1 MAISNPNITVDTE
14 NIKDFAIRAFM
25 SVGVPRLDAEITTNS
40 MLQAALRGEGDHG
53 MRLVAT
59 WIKKIQAG
67 GTNPKTPIS
76 IIKNS
81 PSTALIDA
89 NSGIGAVAATKA
101 MELALEKATI
111 NGAAFVGVR
120 NSNSYANAKYYPMMA
135 LNHKMIGFT
144 FSNAIPLIPPYGGL
158 TPKTGTNP
166 VAFAVPAN
174 NEFPVILDMST
185 ATMAFER
192 LRVYASLGKKVPP
205 GAIIDSE
212 GKTIDDPKE
221 LQNQGFLKGAV
232 LQAAGGYKG
241 FGLSLI
247 FNILTG
253 VLFEGAFMNDLR
265 EFAPH
270 NESEKVSF
278 VLGAI
283 NISHFLPYDRFVERM
298 DQFIRSIKDS
308 KLASGVEQIYLP
320 GEKGSIRY
328 SERTK
333 NGIPLDPPTIEILK
347 DMAKTL
353 GISGIPGI
361 I

>member
-1 MAISNPNITVDTE
+1 MAISNPNIVVDSE
-14 NIKDFAIRAFM
+14 SIKDFAIRAFM
-25 SVGVPRLDAEITTNS
+25 SVGVPELDAEVTTNS

-59 WIKKIQAG
+59 WVKKIQAG

-76 IIKNS
+76 IVKNG

-101 MELALEKATI
+101 MELAMEKAKV

-144 FSNAIPLIPPYGGL
+144 FTNAIPLIPPYGGL

-174 NEFPVILDMST
+174 NEFPVILDMAT

-192 LRVYASLGKKVPP
+192 LRIYASLGKKVPP
-205 GAIIDSE
+205 GAIIDST
-212 GKTIDDPKE
+212 GKTIDDPRE
-221 LQNQGFLKGAV
+221 LENQGFLKGAV
-232 LQAAGGYKG
+232 LQPVGGYKG
-241 FGLSLI
+241 FGLSLL
-247 FNILTG
+247 FNIMTG
-253 VLFEGAFMNDLR
+253 VLFEGAFMDDLR
-265 EFAPH
+265 EFSPPD
-270 NESEKVSF
+270 ECEKVSF

-298 DQFIRSIKDS
+298 DQFIHSIKDS
-308 KLASGVEQIYLP
+308 ELASGVEQIFLP
-320 GEKGSIRY
+320 GEKGYIRH
-328 SERTK
+328 SERIK
-333 NGIPLDPPTIEILK
+333 NGIPLDPPTIEALK

-353 GISGIPGI
+353 GIKGIPGAI
-361 I
+361 